1 MFTEEHEVVSFCHD
15 PQAGLK
21 AIIAI
26 HSTHLG
32 PALGGTRIFP
42 YSSEG
47 QALTDV
53 LELSRAMTYKAA
65 AAELPFGGAKAVL
78 FGDWNDPEKEKKLK
92 SFCRFINLFGGNFQ
106 TGEDV
111 GTTPTDILFMKNFT
125 RYAHCTPPGLEE
137 HLQGSALTARGV
149 LRGIEASLQYS
160 LGSSRPKDR
169 HIAIQGLG
177 KVGYHLAKYL
187 TERDARITV
196 ADINPDL
203 VTKVCTTLNCESV
216 EPSEIYSVE
225 CDVFAPCAM
234 GQILNRETVSQL
246 KAPIVAGCAN
256 NQLQTDEIANL
267 LREKG
272 ILYAPDYV
280 INSGGLIS
288 AILEMGI
295 EDETKVLA
303 RVDAIGS
310 RLLHIYSMA
319 DQDQCTTL
327 EVADRSVKE
336 RLSRL

>member
-1 MFTEEHEVVSFCHD
+1 
-15 PQAGLK
+15 
-21 AIIAI
+21 
-26 HSTHLG
+26 
-32 PALGGTRIFP
+32 
-42 YSSEG
+42 
-47 QALTDV
+47 
-53 LELSRAMTYKAA
+53 
-65 AAELPFGGAKAVL
+65 
-78 FGDWNDPEKEKKLK
+78 
-92 SFCRFINLFGGNFQ
+92 
-106 TGEDV
+106 
-111 GTTPTDILFMKNFT
+111 
-125 RYAHCTPPGLEE
+125 
-137 HLQGSALTARGV
+137 
-149 LRGIEASLQYS
+149 
-160 LGSSRPKDR
+160 
-169 HIAIQGLG
+169 
-177 KVGYHLAKYL
+177 
-187 TERDARITV
+187 
-196 ADINPDL
+196 
-203 VTKVCTTLNCESV
+203 
-216 EPSEIYSVE
+216 
-225 CDVFAPCAM
+225 M